1 MKRRTSDRAPDIVPA
16 GLAAHGDKPLY
27 RQVYETLREAIA
39 RGEWPEHS
47 AMPTEGE
54 LGLRFGVSRIT
65 VRHALQLLEF
75 EGFIRKQKARNAI
88 VLTRQP
94 QGRFGWQIDSI
105 DDIIA
110 ATRDATLKLLSY
122 REETSAAAAELL
134 DVPADTRLHCLRSL
148 LQRGGKTFARSII
161 YFHPRIGSRL
171 KREDFDDV
179 IVFRVMQRELNVR
192 LRDVKHT
199 IRAELAN
206 ADDAQNLDVA
216 ERDPIL
222 STQLVYRSDQGD
234 VVEVAFTRYPAR
246 QYTLT
251 YSLTTPA
258 QRA

>member
-1 MKRRTSDRAPDIVPA
+1 MTRRTPDRPTDVASPDFVPD
-16 GLAAHGDKPLY
+16 GDKPLY

-39 RGEWPEHS
+39 RGEWPEQT

-65 VRHALQLLEF
+65 VRHALQLLEL
-75 EGFIRKQKARNAI
+75 EGYIRKQKARNAI
-88 VLTRQP
+88 VLARRP
-94 QGRFGWQIDSI
+94 QTRFGWQIDSI
-105 DDIIA
+105 EDISA
-110 ATRDATLKLLSY
+110 ATGDATLTLLSY
-122 REETSAAAAELL
+122 REEVSAAAAELL
-134 DVPADTRLHCLRSL
+134 DVPPDTRLHCLRSL
-148 LQRGGKTFARSII
+148 LQRAGKTFARSII

-206 ADDAQNLDVA
+206 ADDAHSLDIA

-222 STQLVYRSDQGD
+222 STQLVYRSEQGD
-234 VVEVAFTRYPAR
+234 VVEVAFTRYPAQ

-251 YSLTTPA
+251 YSLSTPT
-258 QRA
+258 QRT